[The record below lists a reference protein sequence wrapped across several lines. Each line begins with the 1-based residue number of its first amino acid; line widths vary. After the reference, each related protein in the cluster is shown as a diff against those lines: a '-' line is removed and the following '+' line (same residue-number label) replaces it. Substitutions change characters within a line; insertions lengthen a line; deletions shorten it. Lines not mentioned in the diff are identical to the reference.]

1 VYGSQAFPDDSS
13 AWVAVSNA
21 DATSNGTALFAFVC
35 VRCVRCVRVSCVV
48 CRVSC
53 RALLMSCALANQ
65 LWLSEN
71 FAYVFSFNTI
81 FYSFSLLQRTP
92 IPPVLPHPRALPHYA

>member
-1 VYGSQAFPDDSS
+1 VFLQGDGIKVYGSQAFPDDSS
-13 AWVAVSNA
+13 AWVAVSNV

-35 VRCVRCVRVSCVV
+35 VV
-48 CRVSC
+48 CAC
-53 RALLMSCALANQ
+53 RALLMHCALANQ

-92 IPPVLPHPRALPHYA
+92 IPPVLPHPRALPHHV

>member
-13 AWVAVSNA
+13 AWVAVSNV

-35 VRCVRCVRVSCVV
+35 VRCVCGVCV

-92 IPPVLPHPRALPHYA
+92 IPPVLPHPRALPHHA